1 MKVFPL
7 SCADFYKVGHIF
19 QYPKGTTKVYSNM
32 TPRMSR
38 NTYTNEVVFFGLQ
51 YFMREYLVRNW
62 NDEFFFKPKAK
73 VIRKY
78 KRRLDYALG
87 ADSVT
92 VNHIEALHDL
102 GYLPI
107 KIKAVYEGAVVPMR
121 TPVLTV
127 VNTHPDFFWLTNY
140 IETLLS
146 CMIWKPCT
154 SATTAFHYR
163 KEFERHMQK
172 TGGPK
177 DFVKWQGHDF
187 SFRGMSGLEDACLSG
202 SAHLLSFTGTD
213 TIPAIDFLEEYYNAD
228 ANTELIAGS
237 VPATE
242 HAVMCVGMKDN
253 EIETFERLIC
263 EVYPNGVVSI
273 VSDTWDFWQVMT
285 EYLPLL
291 KDKILARNG
300 RLVIRPDS
308 GDPVHIVAGYRI
320 SERPDDDTNA
330 EVLLKDGKYFL
341 LEKVYVS
348 GEWKWK
354 IGQELSEAEAI
365 GAYAYMWKIFGGTIS
380 NTGYKILD
388 SHIGLIYGDSIT
400 LDRQRNILSRLEEAG
415 FSASNLVLG
424 IGSFTYEYVT
434 RDVYGF
440 AMKATYAE
448 VNGESREIFKDPKT
462 DSGMKKSARG
472 LIRVNSDFSYTDQ
485 VTWYE
490 ESTGMLKTV
499 FENGKIVKEFSL
511 SEIRARIDSHFQ
523 NIAYDSNSTMIV
535 NS

>member
-19 QYPKGTTKVYSNM
+19 QYPKGTTKVYSNF

-38 NTYTNEVVFFGLQ
+38 NSYTDSVVFFGLQ
-51 YFMREYLVRNW
+51 YFLREYLVKNW
-62 NDEFFFKPKAK
+62 HDEFFFKPKAK
-73 VIRKY
+73 VVRKY

-87 ADSVT
+87 QDAVP
-92 VNHIEALHDL
+92 VEHIAALHDL

-107 KIKAVYEGAVVPMR
+107 KIKAVYEGAIVPMR

-146 CMIWKPCT
+146 NMLWKPCT

-163 KEFERHMQK
+163 KEFERHMEK

-177 DFVKWQGHDF
+177 DIIKWQGHDF
-187 SFRGMSGLEDACLSG
+187 SFRGMSGLEDACISG
-202 SAHLLSFTGTD
+202 AGHLLSFTGTD

-253 EIETFERLIC
+253 EFETFERLIC
-263 EVYPNGVVSI
+263 EIYPKGIVSI

-285 EYLPLL
+285 DFLPRL

-300 RLVIRPDS
+300 RVVIRPDS
-308 GDPVHIVAGYRI
+308 GEPVHIIAGYRVVNALNE
-320 SERPDDDTNA
+320 SDTA
-330 EVLLKDGKYFL
+330 EVLLEDGRYYL
-341 LEKVYVS
+341 IEKTHTNDGS
-348 GEWKWK
+348 WLQSKGKE
-354 IGQELSEAEAI
+354 ISEAEAI
-365 GAYAYMWKIFGGTIS
+365 GAYAYMWKIFGGTY
-380 NTGYKILD
+380 TAKDYKVLD
-388 SHIGLIYGDSIT
+388 PHIGLIYGDSIT
-400 LDRQRNILSRLEEAG
+400 LDRQRNILARLEEAG
-415 FSASNLVLG
+415 FCASNLVLG

-448 VNGESREIFKDPKT
+448 VDGVPREIFKDPKT

-472 LIRVNSDFSYTDQ
+472 LIRVNEDFSYTDQ
-485 VTWYE
+485 VTWE
-490 ESTGMLKTV
+490 EEATGMLQTV
-499 FENGKIVKEFSL
+499 FEDGMIVKEYAL
-511 SEIRARIDSHFQ
+511 SEIREKIDSHFDT
-523 NIAYDSNSTMIV
+523 NE
-535 NS
+535 